1 MHPILSF
8 EKLKKVTDQK
18 WSAITKTSNEQDRYW
33 RIVEYLKFLEE
44 QYEKG
49 SLGYM
54 IYPYFVTSLLS
65 IDGEKYE
72 NLEPIINLAD
82 ELEIPNLNGTETS
95 PRTRLEITEK
105 LSNMIKK
112 L

>member
-8 EKLKKVTDQK
+8 EKLKKVIDQK
-18 WSAITKTSNEQDRYW
+18 WSAIKDASNEQDRYW

-54 IYPYFVTSLLS
+54 FYPYLVTSLLS
-65 IDGEKYE
+65 INGEKYAE
-72 NLEPIINLAD
+72 LEPIINLAS
-82 ELEIPNLNGTETS
+82 ELEIPNLNKTPTN
-95 PRTRLEITEK
+95 PRTRIEITEK
-105 LSNMIKK
+105 LSSMIKS